1 MLFVHILEWFVM
13 ANLLCIELALEQ
25 FERTERGP
33 P

>member
-1 MLFVHILEWFVM
+1 MLFVHIFEWFGIV
-13 ANLLCIELALEQ
+13 NLLCIELALEQ